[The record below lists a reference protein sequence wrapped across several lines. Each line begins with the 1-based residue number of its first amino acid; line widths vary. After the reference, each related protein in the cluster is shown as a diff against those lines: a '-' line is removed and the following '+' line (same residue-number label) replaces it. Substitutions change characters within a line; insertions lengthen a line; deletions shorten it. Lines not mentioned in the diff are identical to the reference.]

1 MKELSLEI
9 ARKIYEKYKFIKEIS
24 ISRIQIL
31 ALRALSRG
39 FPPEMIEYGLEQVIK
54 KIIFQHCI
62 VVIT

>member
-24 ISRIQIL
+24 IQNTNF